1 MECNILLVIL
11 ANKKTQKKLPHFQI
25 IIYGKADLI

>member
-1 MECNILLVIL
+1 MQYFTGYFSEQKN
-11 ANKKTQKKLPHFQI
+11 TKKLPHFQI